1 MNNNEA
7 PTTTR
12 TGFFPLVSGAAVD
25 MHQSGAMAV
34 IARGDLSVTQG
45 GAQMLLAGGNV
56 TIDQGGGQTILSRGN
71 LSIRDG
77 GALLAAGA
85 NVEVQEGWVGM
96 VLGPHIDLT
105 NSRVLLGPLQALSL
119 GVGIG
124 IVVALTKRLFNRS
137 KP

>member
-1 MNNNEA
+1 MNDNEA

-12 TGFFPLVSGAAVD
+12 MGFFPLVLGTAVD
-25 MHQSGAMAV
+25 MQQSGAMAV
-34 IARGDLSVTQG
+34 LARGDVAVSQG

-56 TIDQGGGQTILSRGN
+56 TIDQGGGQTILSRGD
-71 LSIRDG
+71 LSIREG

-85 NVEVQEGWVGM
+85 TVEVHKGWVGLA
-96 VLGPHIDLT
+96 LGRHIDLT

-119 GVGIG
+119 GAGIG
-124 IVVALTKRLFNRS
+124 IVATLTKRLFNQS